1 MIFIGSGFLVFQAV
15 EHSLKQG
22 IDVGLVLC
30 PENDSAIPKL
40 KKLGIKFEIVKNPNT
55 YLMQFLKNQEG
66 RFVFSINNKFI
77 LNDDLLKTKNF
88 FFNIHNGLIQKY
100 RGISEVCV
108 LAALH
113 NRENFYGATFH
124 RLLPEQSVDSG
135 PIISQLEFEIK
146 STDDFM
152 VVMKHSLKV
161 CDEIFK
167 KNLLDIIQIKSEDI
181 YVPISEKIYTY
192 SSLEDI
198 LSNYELENLKKLLS
212 SSVFFPKL
220 NSIVASYVNKKEG
233 KE

>member
-55 YLMQFLKNQEG
+55 YLMPFLKNQEG
-66 RFVFSINNKFI
+66 RFIFSINNKFI

-100 RGISEVCV
+100 RGISEICV

-113 NRENFYGATFH
+113 NRENFYGATLH
-124 RLLPEQSVDSG
+124 RLLPKHSVDSG

-167 KNLLDIIQIKSEDI
+167 KNLLNIIQIKSEDI

-220 NSIVASYVNKKEG
+220 NSIVASYVNKKEV